1 MSTKYFGLFLIV
13 GGIVGAFVSLLFN
26 GVYMQCVA
34 ESIRISLFKAVSI
47 PCVNGSL
54 AITEDLFFGI
64 LISIAIILITFLV
77 GRYLYK
83 VGKSENISANLKMN
97 KFVKIAVILFIA
109 SILIILLVS
118 SFAGMGCG
126 NKVCDLP
133 GLTVLVFGVLPAMI
147 MSGIA
152 IILLIIHWLKNR
164 GLK

>member
-1 MSTKYFGLFLIV
+1 M
-13 GGIVGAFVSLLFN
+13 
-26 GVYMQCVA
+26 
-34 ESIRISLFKAVSI
+34 
-47 PCVNGSL
+47 VNDNP
-54 AITEDLFFGI
+54 ATIF
-64 LISIAIILITFLV
+64 
-77 GRYLYK
+77 
-83 VGKSENISANLKMN
+83 SANLKMN
-97 KFVKIAVILFIA
+97 KFVKIAVILFVA

-118 SFAGMGCG
+118 SFAGIGCG